1 MTTFLEH
8 ICDNQGKA
16 GKQEFSDCCNINNK
30 ARLKCFLL
38 HKKGDAD
45 YSDVFQIPNPER
57 ICEMDKENQVPA
69 KER

>member
-8 ICDNQGKA
+8 VCNNQGMA
-16 GKQEFSDCCNINNK
+16 DKQEFSDCCNINNK

-38 HKKGDAD
+38 YKKDD
-45 YSDVFQIPNPER
+45 TEYSDVFQIPNLEQ
-57 ICEMDKENQVPA
+57 ICKVDKENQASV

>member
-16 GKQEFSDCCNINNK
+16 DKQEFSDCCNINNK

-38 HKKGDAD
+38 RKKGDAD
-45 YSDVFQIPNPER
+45 DSDVFQIPNPER
-57 ICEMDKENQVPA
+57 ICEMDEENQVPG

>member
-8 ICDNQGKA
+8 ICHNHGKA
-16 GKQEFSDCCNINNK
+16 DKEEFSHCCNINNK

-38 HKKGDAD
+38 YKKDDAG
-45 YSDVFQIPNPER
+45 YSDISQIPNPEQ
-57 ICEMDKENQVPA
+57 ICEMDDENQVSV